1 MSANQI
7 NRLELVSRP
16 ITAHDIAA
24 RTAEQTREFEEQ
36 HAKLFVKCAGLCHN
50 ETRLC
55 PCPSACID
63 QAQDKSEAKE
73 EDAAPNAVG
82 EDAERTFWA
91 VVVCGLILLSIM
103 AFSAL
108 MEKT

>member
-24 RTAEQTREFEEQ
+24 RTIEQTREFEEQ

-55 PCPSACID
+55 PCPSACVD
-63 QAQDKSEAKE
+63 QTMEGCAVE
-73 EDAAPNAVG
+73 EDDAAPNAVG
-82 EDAERTFWA
+82 EDADQILWA
-91 VVVCGLILLSIM
+91 AIVCGLVVLAIM

-108 MEKT
+108 VE

>member
-24 RTAEQTREFEEQ
+24 RTVEQTREFEEQ
-36 HAKLFVKCAGLCHN
+36 HAKLFVKGAGLCHN

-82 EDAERTFWA
+82 EDADRILWA
-91 VVVCGLILLSIM
+91 SIVCGLVVLAIM

-108 MEKT
+108 VE